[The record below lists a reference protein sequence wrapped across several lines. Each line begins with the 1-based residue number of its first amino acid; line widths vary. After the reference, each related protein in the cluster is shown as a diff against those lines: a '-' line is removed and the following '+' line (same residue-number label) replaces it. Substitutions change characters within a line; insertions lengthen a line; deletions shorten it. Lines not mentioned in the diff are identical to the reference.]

1 MEYAIISVPAAP
13 VRRKPSHRKEMT
25 NQLLFGDAVRILKR
39 KGKRW
44 VKVESLYDGYK
55 GWVTNHLITIVKRK
69 KALQPSICLTGE
81 IINTINFNGSIM
93 HVPLGACLPNF
104 ENNVGEIGSLKY
116 EYSGKKICV
125 SDQNISKGELVEKY
139 SKQWLNVPYL
149 WGGKTI
155 LGVDC
160 SGFAQMVFK
169 MVGVAVLRDAWQ
181 QAEQGKLVPN
191 LVEAQRG
198 DLAFFDDKD
207 EIVHVGILL
216 GDDKIIHA
224 AGKVR
229 IDTITEKGI
238 INSDTGKQT
247 HQLKIIKRYYF

>member
-55 GWVTNHLITIVKRK
+55 GWVTNHLITIVKKK
-69 KALQPSICLTGE
+69 KALQPSIYLTGE
-81 IINTINFNGSIM
+81 IINTINFNGFIM
-93 HVPLGACLPNF
+93 HIPLGACLPDF
-104 ENNVGEIGSLKY
+104 ENNVGAIGSLKY
-116 EYSGKKICV
+116 EHSGKTICV
-125 SDQNISKGELVEKY
+125 TEQNISKGELVEKN

-169 MVGVAVLRDAWQ
+169 MAGVAVLRDARQ

-207 EIVHVGILL
+207 EIVHVGIFL
-216 GDDKIIHA
+216 GESKIIHA
-224 AGKVR
+224 AGMVR

-238 INSDTGKQT
+238 VNTDTGKQT
-247 HQLKIIKRYYF
+247 HQLKIIKRYFI